1 MKRIL
6 LIEVSATL
14 RHAAKTLARDAGY
27 HVTDVGSFL
36 EGLKTFLEMKA
47 NNAVDGVI
55 LGWPARTDEYA
66 DELYSAFMEPQNH
79 DMGVIVLSHRAETT
93 ERSWATKRSNTALV
107 LWDEYQEFIDALK
120 SLVLNAPAISVS
132 EILTQPQKGNLKV
145 LFVDDSPTIRVTY
158 RRLLKNNGYLVDTAS
173 CVSEAMEKA
182 LNNDYD
188 IVITDYY
195 MPDGTGDV
203 LCAKLRQNSKT
214 AEITSAI
221 ITGTYSDK
229 AIISSLAAGAVECM
243 FKNEPKELFIARLK
257 AMSRSIVAMR
267 NIKKDHEHLQGILTS
282 VGEGVYGVTCE
293 GNIIFINPAAKRIL
307 GHQEDTQFIGKSA
320 YSIFHNIPEKGGLKS
335 TETCNLQTAYKTGT
349 QLHAW
354 ATNFNHANGR
364 GISVECT
371 VYPLYHNEKL
381 EGSVVAFRDVTER
394 RLLLEELK
402 WQATHDPLT
411 KLPNRTYFEQQLIQ
425 EVSRL
430 KRSDENSAL
439 LYIDLDRFK
448 YINDTAGHMVG
459 DKLLVDVG
467 NQFRSRLRDADTLA
481 RIGGDEFAVIMR
493 NVDEQ
498 DAYLAADNFRNVL
511 EAYQFVHAG
520 KMYKVNASVGVA
532 YITANTRASGEVLAN
547 ADIACHIAKSRGR
560 NTTHFFH
567 ADNDEISSMDIELGW
582 SARLHDALKNDKF
595 ELYYQP
601 ILSLADVDF
610 DNLPEGEGTLWPAIL
625 ETQDINE
632 LRYEVLLRLPDSRG
646 NMISPEVFLPTAERF
661 NLMRDID
668 RWVIKRALADHA
680 KYSQMGRPLTI
691 TINLSGQTLEDLE
704 LSNYIA
710 GLVEA
715 YKVDATKIVFEITET
730 SAIANLE
737 TANRFMN
744 DLKELG
750 CRFALD
756 DFGSGFC
763 SFSHLKYLSVDII
776 KIDGVFI
783 QGMIN
788 DPVDRAIVESI
799 AQIARS
805 VNKTTVAEFVENA
818 ALLRLLREI
827 GVDFIQGYYISVPKH
842 SLDLPELSRNALPDV
857 EKEKGVAGSDQSKK
871 HANNSSEPEGEHKPD
886 VVPVIVPLIASQVGV
901 LDVKSSDSL
910 GDTLPS
916 VAAPLSLDTNEA
928 GDTVDDLDWQEEVED
943 CGHQDDFSRDT
954 SLLSEQ
960 LVEPDALHNIEPPEM
975 LSAQISITPEKTLE
989 NYGDSNEQNP
999 SESVLQ
1005 QYQLDGGGG
1014 TNAGIEFDLEGF
1026 SIEMVDEKNNEVK
1039 RAAQNEKLAPIVS
1052 SLDAVET
1059 VRSSFPSNL
1068 NDNNFTVDPEVSEA
1082 SFDHPNEETSLQNN
1096 PPEDASCTKLDDDQD
1111 NNLDEISR

>member
-1 MKRIL
+1 MK
-6 LIEVSATL
+6 SPST
-14 RHAAKTLARDAGY
+14 
-27 HVTDVGSFL
+27 
-36 EGLKTFLEMKA
+36 
-47 NNAVDGVI
+47 
-55 LGWPARTDEYA
+55 
-66 DELYSAFMEPQNH
+66 
-79 DMGVIVLSHRAETT
+79 
-93 ERSWATKRSNTALV
+93 
-107 LWDEYQEFIDALK
+107 
-120 SLVLNAPAISVS
+120 SVS
-132 EILTQPQKGNLKV
+132 EILTKPQKDRLSI
-145 LFVDDSPTIRVTY
+145 LFVDDSPTIRVSY
-158 RRLLKNNGYLVDTAS
+158 RRLLKDNGYLVETAS
-173 CVSEAMEKA
+173 CVAEAMEKA
-182 LNNDYD
+182 LNNNYD

-195 MPDGTGDV
+195 MPDGTGDT
-203 LCAKLRQNSKT
+203 LCSKLRQNPST
-214 AEITSAI
+214 AGITSAI

-257 AMSRSIVAMR
+257 AMSRSIVDMR
-267 NIKKDHEHLQGILTS
+267 NIRKDHEHLQGILTS
-282 VGEGVYGVTCE
+282 VGEGVYGVTCD

-307 GHQEDTQFIGKSA
+307 GHREEEQFIGKSA
-320 YSIFHNIPEKGGLKS
+320 YSIFHSATEEGGLNS
-335 TETCNLQTAYKTGT
+335 LEQCNLQSAYKTGK

-364 GISVECT
+364 SISVECT
-371 VYPLYHNEKL
+371 VYPLYHDGKL

-439 LYIDLDRFK
+439 LYLDLDRFK

-459 DKLLVDVG
+459 DKLLIDVG

-511 EAYQFVHAG
+511 EEYQFVHAG
-520 KMYKVNASVGVA
+520 KMYKVNVSVGVA
-532 YITANTRASGEVLAN
+532 YITAQTRASGEVLAN
-547 ADIACHIAKSRGR
+547 ADIACYIAKSRGR

-595 ELYYQP
+595 ELFYQP

-610 DNLPEGEGTLWPAIL
+610 DNLPSDDGTLWPAIL
-625 ETQDINE
+625 DTQNIDE
-632 LRYEVLLRLPDSRG
+632 LRYEILLRLPDSRG

-704 LSNYIA
+704 LSNYISN
-710 GLVEA
+710 LVEA

-744 DLKELG
+744 ELKELG
-750 CRFALD
+750 CSFALD

-783 QGMIN
+783 KGMLN

-799 AQIARS
+799 TQIARS
-805 VNKTTVAEFVENA
+805 VNKTTVAEFVENSS
-818 ALLRLLREI
+818 LLKLLREI

-842 SLDLPELSRNALPDV
+842 SLDLPELSHPPISSFSETPVAELEVPNDEVQSDSATVVSDNITPFDTKALEDHAGNLQEPNPIEFIAEVEDTSFPIDNTDENANENEWMIATKSLTDV
-857 EKEKGVAGSDQSKK
+857 EGHNDVTDLIELAEEPLVEEQELSDRIESIDF
-871 HANNSSEPEGEHKPD
+871 S
-886 VVPVIVPLIASQVGV
+886 
-901 LDVKSSDSL
+901 DVKNMEVNIEDPIVESNTFYPGL
-910 GDTLPS
+910 
-916 VAAPLSLDTNEA
+916 VADKAKKALEVLESNLDGLSLDDQEA
-928 GDTVDDLDWQEEVED
+928 DSSADTIEITKQDNISMSSDAIPGKVDNLPPMLDFDEIIVDSDSSSIFVELVED
-943 CGHQDDFSRDT
+943 ESLSLQDSNGELLRSMLDGEQDNEQDD
-954 SLLSEQ
+954 E
-960 LVEPDALHNIEPPEM
+960 
-975 LSAQISITPEKTLE
+975 
-989 NYGDSNEQNP
+989 GDN
-999 SESVLQ
+999 
-1005 QYQLDGGGG
+1005 
-1014 TNAGIEFDLEGF
+1014 
-1026 SIEMVDEKNNEVK
+1026 
-1039 RAAQNEKLAPIVS
+1039 
-1052 SLDAVET
+1052 SLD
-1059 VRSSFPSNL
+1059 
-1068 NDNNFTVDPEVSEA
+1068 EA
-1082 SFDHPNEETSLQNN
+1082 Q
-1096 PPEDASCTKLDDDQD
+1096 
-1111 NNLDEISR
+1111 R